1 MVTSVIIAVIENNPP
16 SLKLRRA
23 RETEL
28 TNLDSPLK
36 LQERTVVRKR
46 LASLH
51 ADGLVPAVIHNH
63 GQESIYVMAPELELD
78 KIYREA
84 GKHHPLN
91 LNVGDKKFLAL
102 IKDVHYHPAKR
113 RMDHVVFQAIRAG
126 EKVEAEVPIHFEGEI
141 PAEKVGLM
149 VLYQLDH
156 VEVEA
161 LPKDL
166 IDEFKV
172 DASKLA
178 EIGDQITV
186 ADLVAPD
193 GITILTD
200 PDHPIARVVET
211 KAMIS
216 EDELAADAE
225 AAAAQAAEGEET
237 AEGVAGEG
245 EAKPAEGGEGQAPA
259 SEEAKKE

>member
-1 MVTSVIIAVIENNPP
+1 MRELANLDAP
-16 SLKLRRA
+16 LKLRR
-23 RETEL
+23 
-28 TNLDSPLK
+28 
-36 LQERTVVRKR
+36 RTVVRKK
-46 LASLH
+46 LATLR

-63 GQESIYVMAPELELD
+63 GQESIYVMAPELEIG

-91 LNVGDKKFLAL
+91 LDVDDQKFLAH

-113 RMDHVVFQAIRAG
+113 RMEHVVFQAIRRD
-126 EKVEAEVPIHFEGEI
+126 EKVEAEVPIHLEGEI

-149 VLYQLDH
+149 VLHQLDH

-172 DASKLA
+172 DASVLA

-186 ADLVAPD
+186 ADLVVPES
-193 GITILTD
+193 ITVLTEA
-200 PDHPIARVVET
+200 DHPIARVVET

-225 AAAAQAAEGEET
+225 AAAAQAAEGEEG
-237 AEGVAGEG
+237 AEGEGAAEG
-245 EAKPAEGGEGQAPA
+245 EAKPGEADETPPEEPAET
-259 SEEAKKE
+259 K